1 MGGEGGGGGGG
12 ATRRCGGVRANRDR
26 PCAGAPR
33 ALHRPTR
40 LRERTLDIGSS
51 VRQASSTASETWS
64 ASLSGWP
71 SFTDSEENRK
81 TRSSADT
88 FCFLADD
95 IEVGSGSAKATDV
108 DGEVRFRSRGIF
120 RGSDVLTSRYGHV
133 ERHLLPTTRGLAPP
147 VAVAPERGGTADRA
161 QRRGAE
167 RTRREPMAAPRLPV
181 VEVTELTDDHISFTL
196 SKTDSSVANAMRR
209 VMLCEVAANRL
220 APAFCSLPLR

>member
-1 MGGEGGGGGGG
+1 MGGEGGGGGGGG

-88 FCFLADD
+88 FCFLADIVWS
-95 IEVGSGSAKATDV
+95 IERVCDEDV
-108 DGEVRFRSRGIF
+108 DLNP
-120 RGSDVLTSRYGHV
+120 D
-133 ERHLLPTTRGLAPP
+133 
-147 VAVAPERGGTADRA
+147 
-161 QRRGAE
+161 
-167 RTRREPMAAPRLPV
+167 
-181 VEVTELTDDHISFTL
+181 
-196 SKTDSSVANAMRR
+196 
-209 VMLCEVAANRL
+209 
-220 APAFCSLPLR
+220 